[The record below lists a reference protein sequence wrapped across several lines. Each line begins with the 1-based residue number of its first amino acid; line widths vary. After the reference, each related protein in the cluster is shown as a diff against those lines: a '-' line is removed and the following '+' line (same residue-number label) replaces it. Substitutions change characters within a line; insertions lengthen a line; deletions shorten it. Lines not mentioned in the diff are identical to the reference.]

1 MKTRKI
7 TKAVFPVAGLGTR
20 FLPATKSIPKEIMTL
35 VDRPLIQYAIDE
47 ARAAGI
53 REFIF
58 VTSRGKSALEDYFDV
73 NTELEAAVSKP
84 GKEDLLKLLEA
95 TNMDSGA
102 IAYVRQNRP
111 MGLGHAVWCARR
123 LIGDEPFAVILPD
136 DVIAADKTKMRVAH
150 RVPLS
155 RQVLAILEE
164 LREISGNRRYLFPA
178 QGKRDRPMCENTI
191 NLALRRMGFD
201 GTTMTAHGFRAMAS
215 TLLNEQGHW
224 NPDAIERLLAGL
236 AGRAVLV
243 VDEAYAEYSTQPS
256 AIALLGRF
264 TNLVVL
270 RTLSKAYAL
279 AGARLGITLADPALV
294 RVLSAIAPP
303 YPLAAPAVALALEA
317 VSPAAADEAKRR
329 AGRIVAER
337 ERVAAALAALPAV
350 RRVYAS
356 DANYL
361 LVRFA
366 DAEAAFRALLAA
378 GVVVRDQRAQ
388 PGLHDA
394 LRLTI
399 GSPEENEALLAALA
413 ALPGVDS
420 P

>member
-1 MKTRKI
+1 MNVLDLVRADLRGFGGYGSARKTGLTGRI
-7 TKAVFPVAGLGTR
+7 WLNANESPWPSPVDPGLGLNRYPEPQPAALRARLAALYGVAPEALLMTR
-20 FLPATKSIPKEIMTL
+20 GSDEGIDLLTRALCRAEREAVLVTPPVFGMYAVSARVQGAPLVEVPL
-35 VDRPLIQYAIDE
+35 VDEGGVFRFDVEAVLRAVELSVAKAPVKLIHACSP
-47 ARAAGI
+47 ANPTG
-53 REFIF
+53 
-58 VTSRGKSALEDYFDV
+58 SAL
-73 NTELEAAVSKP
+73 
-84 GKEDLLKLLEA
+84 
-95 TNMDSGA
+95 
-102 IAYVRQNRP
+102 
-111 MGLGHAVWCARR
+111 
-123 LIGDEPFAVILPD
+123 
-136 DVIAADKTKMRVAH
+136 
-150 RVPLS
+150 PL
-155 RQVLAILEE
+155 A
-164 LREISGNRRYLFPA
+164 
-178 QGKRDRPMCENTI
+178 
-191 NLALRRMGFD
+191 
-201 GTTMTAHGFRAMAS
+201 
-215 TLLNEQGHW
+215 
-224 NPDAIERLLAGL
+224 AIERLLAGL